1 MAVRSPGRR
10 ERTRARQEALR
21 ARAERLS
28 ARAQVERSR
37 HASLD
42 AIFDVVDRDAEV
54 GGGIIAGALAYRFFF
69 WSLPF
74 ALVLVA
80 GLGVAADANSTS
92 PQKAAHALGLAGLI
106 STSVASAAKS
116 STRLY
121 ALLVGIPLLLFA
133 TRSLLRVLIGTHRL
147 VWVDLRK
154 RTPKPTPA
162 ATVRLLVLVLAVFAV
177 TAGAGAAR
185 AASPGPGVLVSVI
198 LVAPYAGL
206 WLLVSL
212 RLPHADAGWRD
223 LIPGALLFAVGIEL
237 VQLVTAYVLAPYS
250 IEKAG
255 TYGAL
260 GTAAALLLGLF
271 FVARLI
277 VAAAV
282 LNAALWERQGAR
294 RGERSTE

>member
-10 ERTRARQEALR
+10 ERARARQQALR

-28 ARAQVERSR
+28 ERAQEERSR
-37 HASLD
+37 HASVD

-54 GGGIIAGALAYRFFF
+54 GGGIIAGALAYRLFF

-92 PQKAAHALGLAGLI
+92 PEKAADALGVAGLI
-106 STSVASAAKS
+106 SNSVASAASS
-116 STRLY
+116 STRWY
-121 ALLVGIPLLLFA
+121 ALLVGVPLVLFA
-133 TRSLLRVLIGTHRL
+133 TRSLLRVMIGTHRL
-147 VWVDLRK
+147 VWVDLRT
-154 RTPKPTPA
+154 RAPKPTPV
-162 ATVRLLVLVLAVFAV
+162 ATVRLLVLILGFFAV
-177 TAGAGAAR
+177 TVAAGAAR
-185 AASPGPGVLVSVI
+185 AASPGPGVLVSLI
-198 LVAPYAGL
+198 LVAPYAGF
-206 WLLVSL
+206 WLLVSM
-212 RLPHADAGWRD
+212 RLPHAVAGWTD
-223 LIPGALLFAVGIEL
+223 LIPGALLFAVGIEI
-237 VQLVTAYVLAPYS
+237 VQLVSAYVLAPYS

-271 FVARLI
+271 LVARLM

-282 LNAALWERQGAR
+282 LNAALWERRGAR

>member
-10 ERTRARQEALR
+10 ERARARQEALR

-37 HASLD
+37 HASVD

-54 GGGIIAGALAYRFFF
+54 GGGIIAGALAYRLFF

-92 PQKAAHALGLAGLI
+92 PEKAAHALGLAGLI
-106 STSVASAAKS
+106 SSSVASAANS

-121 ALLVGIPLLLFA
+121 ALLVGVPLVLFA

-154 RTPKPTPA
+154 RTPKPTPG
-162 ATVRLLVLVLAVFAV
+162 ATVRLLVLILAFFAV

-185 AASPGPGVLVSVI
+185 AASPGPGVLVSLI
-198 LVAPYAGL
+198 LVAPYAASGC
-206 WLLVSL
+206 SS
-212 RLPHADAGWRD
+212 RCACP
-223 LIPGALLFAVGIEL
+223 
-237 VQLVTAYVLAPYS
+237 TATPT
-250 IEKAG
+250 G
-255 TYGAL
+255 
-260 GTAAALLLGLF
+260 
-271 FVARLI
+271 
-277 VAAAV
+277 
-282 LNAALWERQGAR
+282 R
-294 RGERSTE
+294 R

>member
-10 ERTRARQEALR
+10 ERARARQKALR

-28 ARAQVERSR
+28 ERAQEERSR
-37 HASLD
+37 HASVD
-42 AIFDVVDRDAEV
+42 AIFDVVDRDGQV
-54 GGGIIAGALAYRFFF
+54 GGGIIAGALAYRLFF

-92 PQKAAHALGLAGLI
+92 PEKAAEALGMAGLI
-106 STSVASAAKS
+106 SNSVATAAKS
-116 STRLY
+116 STRWY
-121 ALLVGIPLLLFA
+121 ALLVGVPLVLFA
-133 TRSLLRVLIGTHRL
+133 TRSLLRVMIGTHRL
-147 VWVDLRK
+147 VWVDLRT
-154 RTPKPTPA
+154 RAPKPTPA
-162 ATVRLLVLVLAVFAV
+162 ATLRLLVLILGFFAL

-198 LVAPYAGL
+198 LVAPYAGV

-212 RLPHADAGWRD
+212 RLPHAVASWTD
-223 LIPGALLFAVGIEL
+223 LIPGALLFGVGIEV
-237 VQLVTAYVLAPYS
+237 VQLLSAYVLAPYS

-271 FVARLI
+271 LVARLM

-282 LNAALWERQGAR
+282 LNAALWERQGPR